1 MYYFGF
7 AYCNKWSGKTFCTL
21 LNQSKSKA
29 NPVTTWLPTFFSSFT
44 CKWFAFFNFKS
55 SNCLCKVLLSNLI
68 GQRSYVTFTV
78 TQFWGWLLSWKDV
91 FFHLVNV
98 KVHFRG
104 RLELSLK
111 SICSFRPHKIPLFML
126 WRGSDKGYQDK
137 LRIVF
142 HQMLRTAPHHT
153 NPEKILFRGLPWSR
167 AVGSWTDSHPTQG
180 TQTIT

>member
-1 MYYFGF
+1 MTLSVLNWVCFSKNKQIHHPLPNAIRAIFNCMYHFGF

-55 SNCLCKVLLSNLI
+55 SHWLYKVLPSNLK
-68 GQRSYVTFTV
+68 GRWGYFTFFYVKELNTS
-78 TQFWGWLLSWKDV
+78 QFQGWLLSRKDV

-98 KVHFRG
+98 KVHFRR
-104 RLELSLK
+104 RLEVSLK
-111 SICSFRPHKIPLFML
+111 SICSFRPHKISLFML

-137 LRIVF
+137 
-142 HQMLRTAPHHT
+142 
-153 NPEKILFRGLPWSR
+153 
-167 AVGSWTDSHPTQG
+167 
-180 TQTIT
+180 